1 MRSDH
6 GFSLIEVLVS
16 LFIISTISIAGT
28 TVLLSSFQ
36 SRDALAASTEQT
48 QAYAQAHTRIRE
60 DLLQWVPRAAES
72 RPGLDPS
79 ASFLGG
85 GIGEAGL
92 LFAFVR
98 DGWTNPGLTEERSGL
113 FAVRYVFESGRLIRR
128 TRPFADP
135 LFNDD
140 FRDEVLLDGLDDVY
154 AEFNQGQLWT
164 REWRATPETPIT
176 APPAV
181 RLVVRPSDKPEM
193 VWMFLLPAL
202 GAI

>member
-48 QAYAQAHTRIRE
+48 QAYAQAHTRVRE

-72 RPGLDPS
+72 RPVLDPS

-113 FAVRYVFESGRLIRR
+113 FAVRYVFENGRLIRR

-135 LFNDD
+135 LFNDYC
-140 FRDEVLLDGLDDVY
+140 RDEVLLEGLDDVY

-164 REWRATPETPIT
+164 REWRATPETPII

-193 VWMFLLPAL
+193 IWMFLLPAG